1 MRKSF
6 TLVILAALLCL
17 SGCES
22 VSQVSVNLEPES
34 VSETAMLMP
43 EGPESS
49 SEPVATIESSVDI
62 NEPVAEETE
71 EKAVSATTT
80 EVEPV
85 YEDAEEVKVDD
96 QTPEEEATSSFE
108 PVITSPSSEAAEETP
123 SAPKTPVDPPKET
136 EQPKPTEPP
145 APPEQ
150 PEPPAETEQP
160 APTEPIVPEV
170 TEPPAETQPK
180 TAYDYEF
187 DINAIRADC
196 IVIGQ
201 GMGYTLNTS
210 LTPQNATWWN
220 PVTASESKQ
229 GATLKSSLEQYIC
242 FHTVANLGAYGMDEI
257 TEFNIYC
264 ESRGGGSYAIF
275 FVFA

>member
-80 EVEPV
+80 EV
-85 YEDAEEVKVDD
+85 
-96 QTPEEEATSSFE
+96 
-108 PVITSPSSEAAEETP
+108 
-123 SAPKTPVDPPKET
+123 
-136 EQPKPTEPP
+136 
-145 APPEQ
+145 
-150 PEPPAETEQP
+150 
-160 APTEPIVPEV
+160 
-170 TEPPAETQPK
+170 
-180 TAYDYEF
+180 
-187 DINAIRADC
+187 
-196 IVIGQ
+196 
-201 GMGYTLNTS
+201 
-210 LTPQNATWWN
+210 
-220 PVTASESKQ
+220 
-229 GATLKSSLEQYIC
+229 
-242 FHTVANLGAYGMDEI
+242 
-257 TEFNIYC
+257 
-264 ESRGGGSYAIF
+264 
-275 FVFA
+275 